1 MPCLSARETPQDEP
15 RGISTTGNYR
25 VFLYQQMTETQKNSV
40 FEMLAPILQ
49 IDGIELVDVETQ
61 GKTLRLLVHKPGAL
75 SVADCQ
81 AVNQVV
87 HPILAVHQYLTDCTQ
102 LEVASPGV
110 DRPLRTA
117 RDFQR
122 NRGRTVHI
130 KAAAENDRTYELHGT
145 IMAVLAG
152 KVVLAQTSGEQVSV
166 EISQIRN
173 AHIKLNW

>member
-1 MPCLSARETPQDEP
+1 MNREESLLLGT
-15 RGISTTGNYR
+15 IAF
-25 VFLYQQMTETQKNSV
+25 FLYQQMTETQKNSV

-61 GKTLRLLVHKPGAL
+61 GKTLRLLIHKPGSL

-87 HPILAVHQYLTDCTQ
+87 HPILAVHQYLTDYTQ

-117 RDFQR
+117 KDFQR

-130 KAAAENDRTYELHGT
+130 KAAAENDRTYEVHGT
-145 IMAVLAG
+145 ITAVLAG
-152 KVVLAQTSGEQVSV
+152 AVVLAQASGEQVSV

-173 AHIKLNW
+173 ARIKLNW

>member
-1 MPCLSARETPQDEP
+1 M
-15 RGISTTGNYR
+15 
-25 VFLYQQMTETQKNSV
+25 
-40 FEMLAPILQ
+40 LQ

-61 GKTLRLLVHKPGAL
+61 DKTLRLLVHKPGGL
-75 SVADCQ
+75 SVADCR
-81 AVNQVV
+81 AVTQVV
-87 HPILAVHQYLTDCTQ
+87 HPILAVHQYLTNCTQ

-117 RDFQR
+117 KDFQR

-130 KAAAENDRTYELHGT
+130 EAAAENDRTYEIQGT
-145 IMAVLAG
+145 IMEVIG
-152 KVVLAQTSGEQVSV
+152 EKVVLTRDAGKQVSI